1 MFNLKIK
8 WLIINIPK
16 GKNEIAAIVKTI
28 VDIAAMQQAKR
39 CRQA

>member
-16 GKNEIAAIVKTI
+16 DKNGIAATVKNI
-28 VDIAAMQQAKR
+28 VDIAAMQQHKR
-39 CRQA
+39 